1 MLKTCSVFDALPMVP
16 PPTTRM
22 HSWSLSGLLFSVQPA
37 SVSSTVMSLASLPM
51 ASSLGEK
58 SPAPPSAQPLLRYPV
73 LLAEPAERG

>member
-1 MLKTCSVFDALPMVP
+1 MRKR
-16 PPTTRM
+16 TRLRRV
-22 HSWSLSGLLFSVQPA
+22 LSRLLLFSVQPA